1 MMNFPGDVLSNVSR
15 LLWFQNNQQRHYD
28 QRTRSRSRRR
38 EANRA
43 RSYSSSPRHRW
54 VTRGYRSDI
63 PWKALNESTDCDR
76 TVIRAA
82 QNFDSHGGLRRHT
95 GSSFSAATSL
105 KECAL
110 RGLGAPG
117 RRSPVSLSK
126 RAPSTTRTSLRGKN
140 HRLTGAR
147 IRSSQNCVRPPNVLR
162 LTTAQKG
169 NGQKRSA
176 RSRTV
181 PYIRVYRREH
191 RTSPAPLHGRAR
203 VALRWRDLCR

>member
-1 MMNFPGDVLSNVSR
+1 MCCRTSPDCCGFRTCSAMVLRMLPPRLTSGTRSSARTIRLQSILAVAAENADALTAGKAAVHLLHGAQEVFIDRASHTSAPVASRQIGASHCSVSSILPR
-15 LLWFQNNQQRHYD
+15 NPARAAQNNQQRHD

-95 GSSFSAATSL
+95 G
-105 KECAL
+105 
-110 RGLGAPG
+110 
-117 RRSPVSLSK
+117 
-126 RAPSTTRTSLRGKN
+126 
-140 HRLTGAR
+140 
-147 IRSSQNCVRPPNVLR
+147 
-162 LTTAQKG
+162 
-169 NGQKRSA
+169 
-176 RSRTV
+176 
-181 PYIRVYRREH
+181 
-191 RTSPAPLHGRAR
+191 
-203 VALRWRDLCR
+203 